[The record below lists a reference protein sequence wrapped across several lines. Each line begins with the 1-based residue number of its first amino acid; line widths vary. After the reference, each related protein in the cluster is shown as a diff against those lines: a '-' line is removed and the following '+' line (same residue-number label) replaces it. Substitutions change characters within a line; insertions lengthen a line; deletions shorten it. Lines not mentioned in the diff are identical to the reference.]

1 MDYGAAYDRS
11 NYIMPISD
19 EDVLE
24 TVTQRARKIVKLDV
38 FENAA
43 TPDVEVAP
51 DSTDGKQSPTVP
63 PAISTSSTSMF
74 DALIGS
80 KDAMLSK
87 GAPLYRQLLLQQIN
101 EQTSRQTDR
110 QTDR

>member
-11 NYIMPISD
+11 NYIMPTPD
-19 EDVLE
+19 EEILE
-24 TVTQRARKIVKLDV
+24 TATQRAMKIVKLDV

-43 TPDVEVAP
+43 TPDVDEAT
-51 DSTDGKQSPTVP
+51 DSMVGKRSPTVP
-63 PAISTSSTSMF
+63 TTISTNSASMF

-87 GAPLYRQLLLQQIN
+87 GASLPF
-101 EQTSRQTDR
+101 TDKCCCN
-110 QTDR
+110 

>member
-11 NYIMPISD
+11 NYIMPTPD
-19 EDVLE
+19 EEILE

-43 TPDVEVAP
+43 TPDVEAAT
-51 DSTDGKQSPTVP
+51 DSMVGERSPSPTFP
-63 PAISTSSTSMF
+63 PTITTSSASMF

-80 KDAMLSK
+80 KDAMMSK
-87 GAPLYRQLLLQQIN
+87 GASLYR
-101 EQTSRQTDR
+101 
-110 QTDR
+110 

>member
-11 NYIMPISD
+11 NYIMPTPD
-19 EDVLE
+19 EDMLE

-38 FENAA
+38 FENTA
-43 TPDVEVAP
+43 TPDVEMAT
-51 DSTDGKQSPTVP
+51 DSTVGKQSPAVAPT
-63 PAISTSSTSMF
+63 ISTSSTSMF

-87 GAPLYRQLLLQQIN
+87 GAPLYRQ
-101 EQTSRQTDR
+101 
-110 QTDR
+110 